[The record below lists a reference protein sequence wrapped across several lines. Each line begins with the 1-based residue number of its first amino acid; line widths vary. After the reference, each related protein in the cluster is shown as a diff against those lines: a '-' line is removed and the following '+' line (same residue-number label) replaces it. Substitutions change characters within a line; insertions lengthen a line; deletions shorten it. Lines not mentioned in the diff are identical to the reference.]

1 MHTQSS
7 KSCGWALILV
17 ALGLLALFA
26 GPRALALLI
35 AAALVVWFAVAE
47 TYREP
52 AKVDSRGNNTKVR
65 S

>member
-1 MHTQSS
+1 MNPQSN
-7 KSCGWALILV
+7 KSCGWGLILV

-26 GPRALALLI
+26 GPRVLAMLI

-52 AKVDSRGNNTKVR
+52 EKVDARDHNTKVR